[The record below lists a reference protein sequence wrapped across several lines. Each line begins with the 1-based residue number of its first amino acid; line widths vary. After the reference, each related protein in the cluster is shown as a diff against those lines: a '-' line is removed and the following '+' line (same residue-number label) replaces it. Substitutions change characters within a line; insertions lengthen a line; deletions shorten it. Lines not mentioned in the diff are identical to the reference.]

1 MLPREK
7 ILQLGVQ
14 SLTESELLSVL
25 LGSGSAKE
33 NVFELSHRIVTQPD
47 FQKALL
53 EQQTEY
59 WTKVPGI
66 GPTKATRLVAGVEL
80 TKRMIFKKDDIR
92 KITHAK
98 DVFELFR
105 PLVVGKQHESFYVI
119 CLNTKNEILLTKEI
133 HRGFCNQVITDM
145 KVLFSTILQT
155 GALSFICVHNHPS
168 GECDPSE
175 EDQELTRKI
184 SAAAMV
190 LDLNFLDHVIVST
203 NEYYGFSDRQPDLL
217 KYR

>member
-7 ILQLGVQ
+7 LQQLGVQ

-33 NVFELSHRIVTQPD
+33 NVFELSRRIVAQPE

-53 EQQTEY
+53 EQQSEY
-59 WTKVPGI
+59 WTKVSGI
-66 GPTKATRLVAGVEL
+66 GPTKAARLVAGVEL
-80 TKRMIFKKDDIR
+80 TKRMIFKKEAMR
-92 KITHAK
+92 KISRAQ

-119 CLNTKNEILLTKEI
+119 CMNSQNEILLTKEI

-155 GALSFICVHNHPS
+155 GALSFVCVHNHPS
-168 GECDPSE
+168 GDCKPSQ
-175 EDQELTRKI
+175 EDKELTQKI
-184 SAAAMV
+184 SAAAKV
-190 LDLNFLDHVIVST
+190 LDLHFLDHVIVTIDRYHS
-203 NEYYGFSDRQPDLL
+203 FSEHEPGLIIS
-217 KYR
+217 